1 MNVSADG
8 ILAAQSFID
17 DLQAAACKY
26 QSESSAEA
34 KLLLHTIMQEL
45 AMLKML
51 VTQVSHRICLHSL
64 SCAVCCDYHSC
75 ELCAGLAETFQ

>member
-1 MNVSADG
+1 MDVSADG

-34 KLLLHTIMQEL
+34 KVLLHTIMQEL
-45 AMLKML
+45 TMLKML
-51 VTQVSHRICLHSL
+51 VTQVSHCICLQSL
-64 SCAVCCDYHSC
+64 FRAV
-75 ELCAGLAETFQ
+75 